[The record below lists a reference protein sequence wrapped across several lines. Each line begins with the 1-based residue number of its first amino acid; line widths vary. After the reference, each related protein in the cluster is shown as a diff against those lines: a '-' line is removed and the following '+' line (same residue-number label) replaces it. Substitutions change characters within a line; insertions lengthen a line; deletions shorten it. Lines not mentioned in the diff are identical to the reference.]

1 MTITVALLVKNTV
14 EMEIPDGL
22 TEEEAYDYIY
32 EYGQVDIHDG
42 IDAGEFYM
50 EILTD
55 LSETED
61 EEEE

>member
-1 MTITVALLVKNTV
+1 MKFIV
-14 EMEIPDGL
+14 EIKLTNSFDVEVPDGL

-32 EYGQVDIHDG
+32 EYSQVDIHDG

-61 EEEE
+61 EEE

>member
-1 MTITVALLVKNTV
+1 MIITVALLVKNTV

-42 IDAGEFYM
+42 IDSGELYV

-55 LSETED
+55 LSQTED

>member
-1 MTITVALLVKNTV
+1 MIIKVALLVKNTV

-42 IDAGEFYM
+42 IDGGEFYM